1 MLALRPPQPFVWF
14 LLVFGAAGLRGQQ
27 DDARLAAIEQ
37 GAQTYHSLCAVCHEE
52 NGDGIEGIDFARG
65 IYKRASS
72 DENFIRLV
80 EDGIPGTAMPPFDLR
95 RRETENLLHYI
106 RSLRETITH
115 SSAAGDAARGR
126 AIFEGKGACLNCH
139 RVQNKGARLGP
150 SLTAIGRIRPASV
163 LEQSILEPN
172 AVVLTDHW
180 FFRAVTRDGVTITG
194 RRLNED
200 RNTVQLIDAKDRL
213 VSLIKSE
220 LREFAIVKTSA
231 MPSYQG
237 KLSPEEV
244 MDVVKYLTTLRGFE
258 APAAETSS
266 GKTEH

>member
-1 MLALRPPQPFVWF
+1 MLALRSPLPFVWF
-14 LLVFGAAGLRGQQ
+14 LLVFGATGLPAQQ

-52 NGDGIEGIDFARG
+52 HGDGIEGIDFARG

-72 DENFIRLV
+72 EEDFIRLV

-106 RSLRETITH
+106 RSLRETVTH

-126 AIFEGKGACLNCH
+126 AIFEGKGECLNCH
-139 RVQNKGARLGP
+139 RVQNKGSRLGP
-150 SLTAIGRIRPASV
+150 ALTAIGKIRPASM

-180 FFRAVTRDGVTITG
+180 FFRAVTRDGVTVTG

-200 RNTVQLIDAKDRL
+200 RNTVQLIDANNRL

-220 LREFAIVKTSA
+220 LREYAIVKTSA

-237 KLSPEEV
+237 KLSPGEIT
-244 MDVVKYLTTLRGFE
+244 DVVKYLTTLRGFE
-258 APAAETSS
+258 APATRESAGTR
-266 GKTEH
+266 EH

>member
-1 MLALRPPQPFVWF
+1 MFTSRSPARFALI
-14 LLVFGAAGLRGQQ
+14 LLLFGAAGLPAQQ

-37 GAQTYHSLCAVCHEE
+37 GAQIYHSLCAVCHEE
-52 NGDGIEGIDFARG
+52 SGDGIEGIDFARG

-95 RRETENLLHYI
+95 RRQTENLLHYI
-106 RSLRETITH
+106 RSLRETVTH

-126 AIFEGKGACLNCH
+126 ALFEGKAECLNCH
-139 RVQNKGARLGP
+139 RVQNIGGRLGP
-150 SLTAIGRIRPASV
+150 SLTAIGGIRPASM

-172 AVVLTDHW
+172 AVVLSDHW

-200 RNTVQLIDAKDRL
+200 RNTLQLIDAKDRL

-220 LREFAIVKTSA
+220 LREYAVVKTSA
-231 MPSYQG
+231 MPAYQG
-237 KLSPEEV
+237 KLNAGEV
-244 MDVVKYLTTLRGFE
+244 TDVVKYLTTLRGFE
-258 APAAETSS
+258 APAAEASA
-266 GKTEH
+266 GPGEH

>member
-1 MLALRPPQPFVWF
+1 MESPPPLVLF
-14 LLVFGAAGLRGQQ
+14 LLLFGAAGLPAQQ

-37 GAQTYHSLCAVCHEE
+37 GAQTYQSLCAVCHEE
-52 NGDGIEGIDFARG
+52 NGDGIEGIDFAHG
-65 IYKRASS
+65 IYKRVHS
-72 DENFIRLV
+72 DEDFIKLV

-95 RRETENLLHYI
+95 RRQIESLLGYIHSLHETV
-106 RSLRETITH
+106 TH
-115 SSAAGDAARGR
+115 SSAAGDAARGQ

-139 RVQNKGARLGP
+139 RVRNKGARLGP
-150 SLTAIGRIRPASV
+150 SLTAIGRIRPAPM

-180 FFRAVTRDGVTITG
+180 SVRAVTGDGVTISG

-200 RNTVQLIDAKDRL
+200 RNTVQLIDAKGRL

-220 LREFAIVKTSA
+220 LREYAVVKTSA
-231 MPSYQG
+231 MPSYQS

-244 MDVVKYLTTLRGFE
+244 TDVVKYLTTLRGFE
-258 APAAETSS
+258 VSA
-266 GKTEH
+266 TEESAGTAKH

>member
-1 MLALRPPQPFVWF
+1 MFAKTSLPRFALLLLLA
-14 LLVFGAAGLRGQQ
+14 GAVRSPAQQ
-27 DDARLAAIEQ
+27 DDARLAALEQ
-37 GAQTYHSLCAVCHEE
+37 GAQIYHSLCAVCHEE

-72 DENFIRLV
+72 DEEFIQLV
-80 EDGIPGTAMPPFDLR
+80 EEGIPGTAMPPFDLGR
-95 RRETENLLHYI
+95 RQTENLLHYI
-106 RSLRETITH
+106 RSLRETVTH
-115 SSAAGDAARGR
+115 SSMAGDAARGR

-150 SLTAIGRIRPASV
+150 ALTAIGKIRPASM

-172 AVVLTDHW
+172 AVVLSDHW
-180 FFRAVTRDGVTITG
+180 FFRATRRDGVTISG

-200 RNTVQLIDAKDRL
+200 RNTLQLIDAKDRL

-220 LREFAIVKTSA
+220 LREYALVKTSA

-244 MDVVKYLTTLRGFE
+244 TDVVKYLTTLRGFE
-258 APAAETSS
+258 APAAEASA
-266 GKTEH
+266 GRGEH